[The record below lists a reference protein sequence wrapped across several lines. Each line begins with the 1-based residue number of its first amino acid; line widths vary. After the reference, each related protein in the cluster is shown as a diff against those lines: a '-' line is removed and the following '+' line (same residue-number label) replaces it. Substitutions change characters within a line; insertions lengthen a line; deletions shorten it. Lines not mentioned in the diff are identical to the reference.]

1 MASGTKEIHLEEHI
15 EKHLCEHGGYRAIAN
30 TEYDLAN
37 CLVPSEF
44 VAFVKET
51 QPKKYA
57 KLQAEHGANTDKRI
71 AYYLSRKLSKEKNGT
86 LNVLRNTLNF
96 DGLHFDTVYFQPAN
110 RSTPEHAKLY
120 AGNRLAIMRQVK
132 YSDKHNKSLDM
143 ALFVNGIPVATLEL
157 KNALTG
163 QTHAHA
169 IKQYMT
175 DRDPKEPLFH
185 FKRCLVHFAVGTEKV
200 SMCTR
205 LEEKKTFFLP
215 FNQGLVNENPNGFAT
230 SYLWEDVLTKDSLL
244 NLIQNYA
251 GVQVD
256 TEMVYNQVTRQ
267 LEEKKSTKLI
277 FPRYHQRKAVE
288 HLLAAVR
295 EDGVGNNYLVYH
307 SAGSGKSNTI
317 TWLAH
322 RLSGFYQKASDTRP
336 VFNTILVVTDRKVL
350 NNQINKYLEQFS
362 DIPGVF
368 VSIDDSKTSQD
379 LKNEIEKGTQI
390 IGTTIQKFPIIS
402 ETIAQFSD
410 RTFAVLIDEAHSS
423 QSGETARHLRKAL
436 SLKEAEDLD
445 ENKEVTLEDIIQ
457 EEIQRKGKQPNLS
470 FFAFTA
476 TPKEKTIE
484 LFGTL
489 KDGRKEAF
497 DKYTMEQAIEEGF
510 ILDVVKGYMSFKRYY
525 KLIKRADKDD
535 KEYEKK
541 KTVRLL
547 SNYVDLTDHAI
558 EKKSR
563 VMIEHF
569 VAHTQKEIQ
578 GRARAMLVTRSRLHA
593 VRYKRK
599 FDEVMR
605 EMKLPYGALVAF
617 SGTVKDAE
625 TGEDY
630 TESSMNQLG
639 GKVGIAEALKLPQ
652 NRILIVANK
661 FQTGYDEPLLHTMF
675 VDKKLGGTSTVQ
687 TLSRL
692 NRKTKGKDSTMVLD
706 FVNDPQGV
714 LEDFQKFYGS
724 VYMMEDD
731 STDPNSL
738 YEVLSDIQG
747 HGIIHQNDLEA
758 YAQIFFRK
766 GDHKE
771 QLQPILN
778 QIVER
783 FKGLEEE
790 SQDAFKAGTKSYVR
804 LYRFLT
810 QLMEFAD
817 IALEKNYVLLADLLQ
832 KLPGKKNTMPTEV
845 LNDID
850 LDSYKVQYQF
860 EANLNLVS
868 EDHQVYGMTPGGAG
882 GGSADEL
889 ELLTRIIKT
898 LNETFGLEL
907 SEEDKVDFMRMREN
921 LYSDQELMGYFNK
934 SNTKENIQDKFF
946 ESIDDELLKFI
957 NTKLELYNTLS
968 EDRINSMFK
977 RVWFNE
983 LYDQRVRGIS
993 KR

>member
-15 EKHLCEHGGYRAIAN
+15 EKHLCEKGGYHAVAN
-30 TEYDLAN
+30 TEYDATN

-57 KLQAEHGANTDKRI
+57 KLEELFGADTDSKI
-71 AYYLSRKLSKEKNGT
+71 AFYLGRRLAKEKDGVVR
-86 LNVLRNTLNF
+86 VLRSTLPIS
-96 DGLHFDTVYFQPAN
+96 GVYLETVYFQPASGN
-110 RSTPEHAKLY
+110 TPEHAKLY
-120 AGNRLAIMRQVK
+120 AGNRLAVMRQVK
-132 YSDKHNKSLDM
+132 YSEKHGKSLDM

-163 QTHAHA
+163 QTHEHA

-200 SMCTR
+200 SMCTK
-205 LEEKKTFFLP
+205 LEGKKTFFLP

-230 SYLWEDVLTKDSLL
+230 SYLWEDVLTKNSLL
-244 NLIQNYA
+244 NLIQNYV
-251 GVQVD
+251 GIQVD
-256 TEMVYNQVTRQ
+256 SEMVYNQVTRQ

-288 HLLAAVR
+288 RLLTAVR
-295 EDGVGNNYLVYH
+295 EDGVGKNYLVYH

-322 RLSGFYQKASDTRP
+322 RLSGFYKKMEDATP
-336 VFNTILVVTDRKVL
+336 MFNSVIVVTDRRVL
-350 NNQINKYLEQFS
+350 DKQIQDNLQQFNEV
-362 DIPGVF
+362 PGVLEC
-368 VSIDDSKTSQD
+368 IDESKTSQD
-379 LKNEIEKGTQI
+379 LKKAIENGKQI
-390 IGTTIQKFPIIS
+390 IVTTVQKFPVIS
-402 ETIAQFSD
+402 ESIAQFSD
-410 RTFAVLIDEAHSS
+410 RKFAVLIDEAHSS

-436 SLKEAEDLD
+436 SYKEAEDLD
-445 ENKEVTLEDIIQ
+445 ENKEVTLEDIIE
-457 EEIQRKGKQPNLS
+457 EEIKRKGKQPNLS

-489 KDGRKEAF
+489 QNGQKEAF
-497 DKYTMEQAIEEGF
+497 DKYTMEQAIKEGF

-569 VAHTQKEIQ
+569 MAHTQKEIQ

-599 FDEVMR
+599 FDEIMR
-605 EMKLPYGALVAF
+605 EMKLPYSALVAF
-617 SGTVKDAE
+617 SGTVKDSE

-630 TESSMNQLG
+630 TENSMNQLG
-639 GKVGIAEALKLPQ
+639 GKIGIVEALKLPQ

-661 FQTGYDEPLLHTMF
+661 FQTGFDEPLLHTMF

-706 FVNDPQGV
+706 FVNDPQDV
-714 LEDFQKFYGS
+714 LVDFQKFYGS
-724 VYMMEDD
+724 IFMIEEDG
-731 STDPNSL
+731 TDPNSL

-747 HGIIHQNDLEA
+747 YGLVHQNDLDA
-758 YAQIFFRK
+758 YANIVFKK
-766 GDHKE
+766 GDNKE
-771 QLQPILN
+771 KLQPILN
-778 QIVER
+778 EIVER
-783 FKGLEEE
+783 YKALEEE
-790 SQDAFKAGTKSYVR
+790 SQDGFKVSTKNYVR

-810 QLMEFAD
+810 QLMEFTD
-817 IALEKNYVLLADLLQ
+817 VELEKHYVLLADLLQ
-832 KLPGKKNTMPTEV
+832 KLPGKKNTMPFEV

-850 LDSYKVQYQF
+850 LESYKIQYQF
-860 EANLNLVS
+860 EAELNLVS
-868 EDHQVYGMTPGGAG
+868 EDSQVYGMTPGGSG
-882 GGSADEL
+882 GGSEDEL

-907 SEEDKVDFMRMREN
+907 SEADKVDFIRMREN
-921 LYSDQELMGYFNK
+921 LYSDEELMGYFNK

-977 RVWFNE
+977 RVWFND
-983 LYDQRVRGIS
+983 LYDKRVRGIG
-993 KR
+993 RP